1 MRHQRAAN
9 KELAER
15 LARAEALLC
24 SLPGGEILARPAA
37 TIMAGFTH
45 QQPGEELEL
54 EPGLQ
59 ESIAK
64 RAAAGGEARPDTPD
78 YEDLNQRFE
87 NLLHMLGPR
96 DASPAE
102 EADAEE
108 SDGWEEE
115 GRVELSCS
123 RPPDLLNFSR
133 QPGLEEEL
141 ECVAITREGLQLVG
155 EEPLP
160 DHIQQL
166 VNRAMQDME

>member
-15 LARAEALLC
+15 LAQAEALLC
-24 SLPGGEILARPAA
+24 SLPGGEILAQPAA
-37 TIMAGFTH
+37 TIMAGFTP
-45 QQPGEELEL
+45 QQQVEEL

-64 RAAAGGEARPDTPD
+64 RAAAGVEARADTPD

-87 NLLHMLGPR
+87 NLLHMLEPR
-96 DASPAE
+96 AASPAE
-102 EADAEE
+102 KADAEE
-108 SDGWEEE
+108 SDAWEEE

-141 ECVAITREGLQLVG
+141 ECVAITREGLQLVA

-166 VNRAMQDME
+166 VNRALKDME